1 MSYGCNPCYNGSDIR
16 HIIYTIEFS
25 VVVILV
31 LMEKRYTFVV
41 HVKICLFCNPFFNGN
56 VIHYI
61 MCMYF
66 Y

>member
-1 MSYGCNPCYNGSDIR
+1 M
-16 HIIYTIEFS
+16 E
-25 VVVILV
+25 VVILV